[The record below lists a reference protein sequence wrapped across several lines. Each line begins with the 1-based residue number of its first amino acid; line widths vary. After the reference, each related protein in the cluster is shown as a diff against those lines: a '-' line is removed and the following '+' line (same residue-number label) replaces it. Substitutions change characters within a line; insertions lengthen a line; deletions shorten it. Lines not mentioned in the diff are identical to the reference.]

1 MTRRVAESGG
11 LSTFAGQAAVSVAP
25 KIFVPTDLAKRNRPI
40 SISCFEFLLRIL
52 PISFL
57 RQPRFAERPDGSG
70 VSAQAN
76 RP

>member
-1 MTRRVAESGG
+1 M
-11 LSTFAGQAAVSVAP
+11 
-25 KIFVPTDLAKRNRPI
+25 